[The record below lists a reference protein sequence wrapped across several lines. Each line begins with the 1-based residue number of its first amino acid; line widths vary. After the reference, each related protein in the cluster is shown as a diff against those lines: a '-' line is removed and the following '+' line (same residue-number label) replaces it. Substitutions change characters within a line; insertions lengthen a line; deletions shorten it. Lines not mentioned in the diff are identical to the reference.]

1 MLDGPAHRHF
11 NKIAAKWR
19 DLAEKRRQ
27 YFVELHSSG
36 RWRHY
41 YKSEA
46 QFLLR
51 MRAAAMLAEGWEILI
66 PYDEQAAPAAKPA
79 APAAPVVPSRR
90 QSAA

>member
-1 MLDGPAHRHF
+1 MLDGPAYLRF
-11 NKIAAKWR
+11 NQIAAKWR

-51 MRAAAMLAEGWEILI
+51 MREAAMLAEGWAVLI
-66 PYDEQAAPAAKPA
+66 PPDEPASAATPVAPAA
-79 APAAPVVPSRR
+79 PSRR

>member
-1 MLDGPAHRHF
+1 MLDGPAYRQF
-11 NKIAAKWR
+11 NRIAAKWR

-51 MRAAAMLAEGWEILI
+51 MRAAVMLAEGWQILI
-66 PYDEQAAPAAKPA
+66 PYDDQAKPA
-79 APAAPVVPSRR
+79 IPTAPAVPSRR